1 MANRYNVFVRLEGS
15 YTVVAEDEESAFV
28 LASDYAMDGGD
39 WDYDVDLIE
48 ENVDEDEG

>member
-1 MANRYNVFVRLEGS
+1 MYLFALK
-15 YTVVAEDEESAFV
+15 VAIQLLLKMKNPHSFV